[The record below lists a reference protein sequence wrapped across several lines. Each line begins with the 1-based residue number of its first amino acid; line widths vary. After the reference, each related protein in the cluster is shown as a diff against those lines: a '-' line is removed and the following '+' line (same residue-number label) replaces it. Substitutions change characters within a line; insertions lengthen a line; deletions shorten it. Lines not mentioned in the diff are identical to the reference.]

1 MATHAIEGMADQ
13 AWLLKPTSSSPRYSV
28 RIDGGAAGQ
37 SAIEEGHWVIVLEE
51 DDKVSAIS
59 RILRIRSDL
68 DGTTIHFDHWDAV
81 DPSVLLASLGLT
93 APTGRA
99 ARLPWASSCTS
110 CHSSASLTQARCL

>member
-1 MATHAIEGMADQ
+1 MAAQ

-51 DDKVSAIS
+51 DGKVSAIS

-68 DGTTIHFDHWDAV
+68 DGTTIHSDHWHAV
-81 DPSVLLASLGLT
+81 DRRCCS
-93 APTGRA
+93 RA
-99 ARLPWASSCTS
+99 WA
-110 CHSSASLTQARCL
+110 